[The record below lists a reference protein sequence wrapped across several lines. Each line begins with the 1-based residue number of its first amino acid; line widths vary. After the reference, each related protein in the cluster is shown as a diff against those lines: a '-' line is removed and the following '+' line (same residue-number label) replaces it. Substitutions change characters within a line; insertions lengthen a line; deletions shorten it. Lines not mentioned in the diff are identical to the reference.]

1 MRALEAQEV
10 QKVNSDQIEGNWK
23 QFSGKVKEKWGKLTD
38 DDLTRIAGKKDQ
50 LVGMIQERYGIKKEE
65 AQKELDELYRAHAD
79 EPVSTTTR
87 TAY

>member
-1 MRALEAQEV
+1 M
-10 QKVNSDQIEGNWK
+10 NSDQIEGNWK

-65 AQKELDELYRAHAD
+65 AQKELDELYKTHAD

-87 TAY
+87 SAY